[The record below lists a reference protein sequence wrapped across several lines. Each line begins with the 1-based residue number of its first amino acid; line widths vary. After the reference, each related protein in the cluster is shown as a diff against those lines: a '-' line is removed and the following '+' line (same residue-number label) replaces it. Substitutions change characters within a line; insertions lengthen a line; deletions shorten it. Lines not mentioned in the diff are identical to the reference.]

1 MYINEVSLSNFKSY
15 GKEKAKFAFSIP
27 NGEIGSG
34 LNILIG
40 ENNTGKSTLFEAID
54 FIRNSTRKSAESI
67 KNRVTN
73 EDALVEIT
81 FSGDIEQV
89 IDEFSQPNKTSTF
102 KKYTYEI
109 ETDSFL
115 KASRSTSDIKTIKLW
130 DTETQEY
137 KNETGI
143 DAPLKKLFETNFV
156 WADTNPND
164 ETSFGSSTICG
175 NLLKEISNSFTET
188 KEYKEFNEYFHKTFN
203 SDDTGLRQSL
213 RKIEER
219 TQEIF
224 NEQFGSARIT
234 FRFNELK
241 VDSFFKNTCIEIDDG
256 INTPMGEKG
265 SGMQRSVALAL
276 LQVYAEE
283 LVKNPDKENRTKP
296 FFLFIDE
303 PEICLHP
310 KAQFKLFEALLNL
323 SKTKQIFLATHSPFF
338 LKTPFLNQI
347 GVFVCKNSNGFP
359 QPEKISGERNLL
371 PWSPTWGEIIYS
383 AYNLPTVEFHN
394 ELYGYL
400 QNYSEKQRIADFDAW
415 LVTRGFPKIL
425 SWIREG
431 QEPNC
436 KPDLVT
442 LQTFIRNS
450 IHHPE
455 NLKMQSSG
463 YTREQLKESIE
474 QGLSLFMVGKG
485 R

>member
-15 GKEKAKFAFSIP
+15 GEEKEKFYFSIP

-54 FIRNSTRKSAESI
+54 FFRNSTRKPVESI
-67 KNRVTN
+67 KNKLIDK
-73 EDALVEIT
+73 DALVEIT
-81 FSGDIEQV
+81 FSGDIEHV
-89 IDEFSQPNKTSTF
+89 IEEFSQPNKTSTF
-102 KKYTYEI
+102 KKYMYQI
-109 ETDSFL
+109 ESDNFI
-115 KASRSTSDIKTIKLW
+115 KASRGTSDIKTIKLW
-130 DTETQEY
+130 DKESKEY
-137 KNETGI
+137 RNETGI

-175 NLLKEISNSFTET
+175 NLLKEISSSFTET
-188 KEYKEFNEYFHKTFN
+188 NEYKDFSEYFHKTFN
-203 SDDTGLRQSL
+203 SNDTGLRQSL

-224 NEQFGSARIT
+224 NEQFGAAKIT

-283 LVKNPDKENRTKP
+283 LVKNPEKEDRTKP

-323 SKTKQIFLATHSPFF
+323 SKNKQIFLATHSPFF

-347 GVFVCKNSNGFP
+347 GVFICKNPSGFP
-359 QPEKISGERNLL
+359 KPEKISSEKNLL

-400 QNYSEKQRIADFDAW
+400 QYLSGKHILSDFDGW
-415 LVTRGFPKIL
+415 LERKGFSKTLTWVRDDKGKNSNPEK
-425 SWIREG
+425 
-431 QEPNC
+431 
-436 KPDLVT
+436 VT
-442 LQTFIRNS
+442 LQTYIRNN

-455 NLKMQSSG
+455 NLKMQTIGFSID
-463 YTREQLKESIE
+463 QLKESIE
-474 QGLSLFMVGKG
+474 KMVALIQQEI
-485 R
+485 